1 MNKVVTNYNC
11 CADVFNSL
19 KCKKRKFQE
28 KYSED
33 VKGLIALYE
42 ASQLSIEGEDSLNDE
57 GYLCRELL
65 HGWLS
70 RNKEHNE
77 AIHVANTLQNPLH
90 YGLSR
95 FMDKSTL
102 IHDLKAATDLICLE
116 ELAKINST
124 ILRFMNQNETIEV
137 SKYVF

>member
-42 ASQLSIEGEDSLNDE
+42 ASQLSIEGEDSLNDV
-57 GYLCRELL
+57 GYLCCELL
-65 HGWLS
+65 HAWLS
-70 RNKEHNE
+70 RNQEHNE
-77 AIHVANTLQNPLH
+77 ALYVANTLQNPLH
-90 YGLSR
+90 YGISR
-95 FMDKSTL
+95 FMDKSAF
-102 IHDLKAATDLICLE
+102 IHDLKAEKDFIGLE

-124 ILRFMNQNETIEV
+124 IVRFMNQNETIEV